1 MNINK
6 FNSNTKIK
14 KYELKSNYNTLKTN
28 LVNNDKNC
36 HDCIHPH
43 NNINAKHIDFYVFP
57 SNDNGNI
64 LKSSNGVLCTNT
76 FHKNDNLKN
85 KTIINEFQI
94 NAHNYNN
101 NNINNENVPNNMPYT
116 HCMNNTIGMNNSYN
130 TIHNTF
136 NRTSSLSNV
145 PNKNVNNNNLS
156 NSVNAFDNVNK
167 NEYDIFYRKQALDIF
182 SWSNDVLLQK
192 NYVNK
197 SNLCNNSQ
205 SNNINRSEYKKSIHK
220 ENFYDL
226 NRIYNSNE
234 VSTFKINGNNEIHMR
249 HSYKHNIYE
258 KSMSKEY
265 SNMSLNSYN
274 NVNCSTFLH
283 LKQGNNKSYY
293 DIDIETFIGENY
305 DSYGNFNYSTSNF
318 NANSNLTISEFRGKH
333 ENITHNCAKNGN
345 IGYTVI
351 KNNNNFKQYNSLEE
365 KHNIYECEHEWKQVL
380 RLKNA
385 QKNKKCSNIPKS
397 EKSNIIP
404 HTKMDSKQLNL
415 SNMIN
420 YMNSQKNNTQNK
432 EIIQKCNDQAINNN
446 INFIYD
452 HQYNIKNKNININ
465 PEVNILDFDY
475 FDNFHYFLNEK
486 APIKLDTKLIN
497 ENDLKS
503 EKNGNISNYNSY
515 ITIYHNNSS
524 NNNNCV
530 CNICH
535 NENVMKK
542 CVQNSNKSN
551 MEISKQIYNYND
563 HQNCKN
569 YNVMHLN
576 EYTTPN
582 DEQNIILNESMNYNN
597 NNLALKK
604 KSINEQYA
612 YNKRDFCMNSNNFKD
627 ISKKIYIP
635 PPKNTVCC
643 QKDLQNNIFT
653 KNSICKS
660 NDAYNIK
667 NSISKNIYSTKNVY
681 NDEKYVTSMN
691 ILKKT
696 AVFEKSPSHNIV
708 NNDYMNKN
716 VKVIFQNYKTTEN
729 NSNNEIIMY
738 ANEKYVKEINF
749 PLQNKGDVEITK
761 KNINDNFISS
771 LETHNHLKNDFNKI
785 KYNIG
790 EFRNSNEEELSFNI
804 SKYYL
809 QNNYNKMTCK
819 QLNLVQSEVNNI
831 EKGRHGEMYELLEI
845 YDKNPNINIPKEN
858 EMDEFLEIYN
868 QNRNMVMSKDNEI
881 DEFLD
886 IYDQT
891 RNMDTSK
898 ENKIDEFLEIYDKK
912 NGLNRYTE
920 SKMNEFLDIRDTVR
934 SIEEAE
940 QIDKARKNFE
950 NHDKIID
957 THETLSVNNLSSTYD
972 HIKDIEENKDQ
983 SAYKYKNN
991 IEDLNKNEL
1000 LEYWGNYHYD
1010 VIKKD
1015 TPKHNNSFIYAS
1027 GKEAKINKD
1036 VVKEMRSKLFSD
1048 DEHDSNKNENKGF
1061 SSFTY
1066 ASGKEAKIN
1075 EDVVKEMR
1083 SKLFSDD
1090 EHDSNKNANNGFSS
1104 FTYASGKDV
1113 KINKDILKE
1122 MRSKLFSDDEH
1133 DSNKGENKTT
1143 NENKTMN
1150 ENKGFSSFTYASGKE
1165 AKINEDVVKEMRSKL
1180 FSDDE
1185 QTSNKNE
1192 HKGFGSFTYA
1202 SGKEAKINED
1212 VVKEMRSKLFSDD
1225 EQASNKNENNGFSSF
1240 TYASGKEAKINE
1252 DVVKEMRSKL
1262 FSDDEHDSNKNAN
1275 KGFSSFTYASG
1286 KEAKI
1291 NEDVVKEMRSKLF
1304 NDDEYNNYPDE
1315 MKNEKNS
1322 YFENEGADIKKQNT
1336 LLEGRSSSGNSLE
1349 IESYAKGKEGL
1360 KEVKQNKS
1368 TNNKKGIRVKRMKVK
1383 SEENLS
1389 CGESYSPQ
1397 KKKKKIKSNNNRTNG
1412 DLESNKNSNDEMF
1425 VEITPYKSEGFDEI
1439 MEKEKGTNY
1448 ICSSYYDMVQI
1459 KDTPKKMSSNLKSKN
1474 NFINPRKQNVN
1485 NEIEEKQTLHN
1496 ISSNNKE
1503 NSKLD
1508 LNINLKD
1515 SLGLIKKTLTNLSE
1529 KKRLKDTNFFTNF
1542 LIFINEENKKK
1553 PYEFNWFNN
1562 DYIYFLKNANQ
1573 KEYYVSN
1580 INVMYELF
1588 ILVTKELN
1596 IFYIYD
1602 FPWFLKKYNLITMSL
1617 VRKYKKELKEKY
1629 KCLKYMMTMFKSPR
1643 SDFNKFVDNKE
1654 YLNPPVRDSF
1664 NDRNGIL
1671 ENEAENVNSIIIK
1684 TEREKS
1690 SIYNKFEK
1698 ENDNHLLDKIRNNYA
1713 HISNFNLM
1721 DNVNYYG
1728 NNAYYTTLY
1737 KKQANIFKNN
1747 ASYNNNFFEEYNINK
1762 SYMYEN
1768 YTNKCGNNIGCI
1780 IPYNSLNLDITM
1792 INCIDQVPPPSPI
1805 EFIYKLLKKYIEEQ
1819 KNKKSV
1825 LQLIQ
1830 ENTISYKVPIN
1841 LRVEKI
1847 IKKEEKYIVILSDN
1861 FDYIYCI
1868 IKDTYLVELL
1878 ICGKIKEGYTLK
1890 INSLDVYNDNNV
1902 IPHEEN
1908 PNSYLR
1914 GINFSLSSNNLI
1926 CIDKENKLKIGLSKY
1941 KSKRIRSIKDFE
1953 NGCFF
1958 IDVVIISKS
1967 DFSYGFY
1974 DQTKKQYYIL
1984 NSEIYEKTVYD
1995 LKNEMTKLM
2004 HDENYHE
2011 NSKYIKLKNDLYMFL
2026 EAITLCTIQAI
2037 DFASSEKIKET
2048 DLLDDKLEKIINSL
2062 CQIKLIKI
2070 DKETYE
2076 NMRKG
2081 SRVQLFNTYI
2091 QKSNR
2096 NNKFVAS
2103 LEDHILDDLIYSSA
2117 QKKGGYNNIKWIGNY
2132 DLFKSHFLKENID
2145 KSNTHYCND
2154 YDNYLKLFKSYD
2166 LKNKSYTPIVFQATN
2181 STYINVDTK
2190 DKSRLIDELHN
2201 ILTINNKENIDSNK
2215 ITKLDNEEKIA
2226 CESKKLNK
2234 IYPSFIYTNIFKI
2247 PILSKIHMNVLKMYI
2262 NLNENYKNV
2271 YFDLIPGNLYNVSGM
2286 IIHYTDIEIK
2296 ELIDYKCPEY
2306 KKNMMWYKIFL
2317 LTSNGYLCCI
2327 NISMLAPNFIISS
2340 YKKDFECKEREII
2353 KRMIH
2358 VEDCMRIKENKNNQ
2372 VQNCDNEDNH
2382 VSISENININKNNN
2396 YNDKYNNLF
2405 NYLYKCERT
2414 NTNESIQKESTFLN
2428 DLDIFIYFNDLEF
2441 INYDQKHDIF
2451 NFRSYYH
2458 PNFKS
2463 IRTYPKEFDHI
2474 KWSIT
2479 RLVDENYITYEKN
2492 KLVLKLR
2499 DDFQIKIDKENVQY
2513 IYFWCSLIYSKCKS
2527 IELTG
2532 DSSKNSILSKF
2543 LKNMCN
2549 LYAK

>member
-6 FNSNTKIK
+6 FNSSTKIK
-14 KYELKSNYNTLKTN
+14 KYEIKSNYNTLKTN

-36 HDCIHPH
+36 HDCTHPH
-43 NNINAKHIDFYVFP
+43 NNINGKHIDFYVFP

-64 LKSSNGVLCTNT
+64 LKSSNGVLCTNA
-76 FHKNDNLKN
+76 FHKNNNLKN

-94 NAHNYNN
+94 NAHNYNT
-101 NNINNENVPNNMPYT
+101 NNINNENVPNNMLYT
-116 HCMNNTIGMNNSYN
+116 HCMNNTVGMNNSCNTNN
-130 TIHNTF
+130 TINNTF
-136 NRTSSLSNV
+136 NRTSCLSNV
-145 PNKNVNNNNLS
+145 PNQNVNNNNLS
-156 NSVNAFDNVNK
+156 NNVNVFDNVNK
-167 NEYDIFYRKQALDIF
+167 NEYDIFYRKEALDIF
-182 SWSNDVLLQK
+182 SWSNDMLLQK
-192 NYVNK
+192 NNVSK
-197 SNLCNNSQ
+197 LNLCNNSQ
-205 SNNINRSEYKKSIHK
+205 SNNINGPEYKKSIRK
-220 ENFYDL
+220 EKFYDL
-226 NRIYNSNE
+226 SRIYNSNE
-234 VSTFKINGNNEIHMR
+234 VSTLKINGNNEIHMR

-258 KSMSKEY
+258 KNMSEEY

-274 NVNCSTFLH
+274 NVNYSTFLH
-283 LKQGNNKSYY
+283 LKQSNNKSYY
-293 DIDIETFIGENY
+293 DIDIETFIGENCG
-305 DSYGNFNYSTSNF
+305 SYGNFNYSTSDF
-318 NANSNLTISEFRGKH
+318 NANSNLTISELMEKH
-333 ENITHNCAKNGN
+333 EDITHNCSKNRN
-345 IGYTVI
+345 IEYTFI

-365 KHNIYECEHEWKQVL
+365 NNNNYKCEHEWKQVL
-380 RLKNA
+380 RMKNA
-385 QKNKKCSNIPKS
+385 QKNKKCSNIPKI
-397 EKSNIIP
+397 EKSNIMP
-404 HTKMDSKQLNL
+404 HPKMDSKQLNL

-432 EIIQKCNDQAINNN
+432 EIIQKYNDQAINNN

-452 HQYNIKNKNININ
+452 HQCNTKNKNIN
-465 PEVNILDFDY
+465 PEVNILYFDY
-475 FDNFHYFLNEK
+475 FDNFHCFLNEK
-486 APIKLDTKLIN
+486 EAPIKLDTKLIN
-497 ENDLKS
+497 ENDLQS
-503 EKNGNISNYNSY
+503 EKNGNISNYNSH
-515 ITIYHNNSS
+515 INIYHNNNS
-524 NNNNCV
+524 NNNDCV
-530 CNICH
+530 CNIYH
-535 NENVMKK
+535 NENDMKK

-551 MEISKQIYNYND
+551 MEISKQIYNYNG
-563 HQNCKN
+563 HQICKN
-569 YNVMHLN
+569 YNIMHLN

-582 DEQNIILNESMNYNN
+582 DEQNIILNENMNYNN
-597 NNLALKK
+597 KNLALKK
-604 KSINEQYA
+604 KSINEQHA

-627 ISKKIYIP
+627 ISKKIYIIP
-635 PPKNTVCC
+635 QKNTVCC
-643 QKDLQNNIFT
+643 PKDLQNNIFT
-653 KNSICKS
+653 KNSICKN

-667 NSISKNIYSTKNVY
+667 NSIRKNIYFTKNVY

-691 ILKKT
+691 VLKKT
-696 AVFEKSPSHNIV
+696 AVFEKRPSHNIV

-716 VKVIFQNYKTTEN
+716 VKVIFQNYKTTEH
-729 NSNNEIIMY
+729 NSNNEIIKY
-738 ANEKYVKEINF
+738 ANEKSLKEINF
-749 PLQNKGDVEITK
+749 PLQNKGDAEITK
-761 KNINDNFISS
+761 KNFNDNFISS
-771 LETHNHLKNDFNKI
+771 LEKHNHLKNDFNKI
-785 KYNIG
+785 KYNIE
-790 EFRNSNEEELSFNI
+790 EFRNSNEEALSLNI

-809 QNNYNKMTCK
+809 QNNYNKMACK
-819 QLNLVQSEVNNI
+819 KLNLEQSEVNNV
-831 EKGRHGEMYELLEI
+831 EKCRHGEMYELLEI
-845 YDKNPNINIPKEN
+845 YDKNQNINIPKET

-868 QNRNMVMSKDNEI
+868 QNRNMVMPKENEI

-891 RNMDTSK
+891 RNMDASK
-898 ENKIDEFLEIYDKK
+898 EKKIDEFLEIYDKK
-912 NGLNRYTE
+912 SGLNRYTE

-940 QIDKARKNFE
+940 KIDKAKKFFE

-957 THETLSVNNLSSTYD
+957 IHESLSVNNLLSTYD

-1036 VVKEMRSKLFSD
+1036 
-1048 DEHDSNKNENKGF
+1048 
-1061 SSFTY
+1061 
-1066 ASGKEAKIN
+1066 
-1075 EDVVKEMR
+1075 
-1083 SKLFSDD
+1083 
-1090 EHDSNKNANNGFSS
+1090 
-1104 FTYASGKDV
+1104 
-1113 KINKDILKE
+1113 ILKE
-1122 MRSKLFSDDEH
+1122 MRSRLFSNDEH

-1143 NENKTMN
+1143 NENKIMN

-1165 AKINEDVVKEMRSKL
+1165 AKINKDILKEMRSKL

-1185 QTSNKNE
+1185 QDINQNE
-1192 HKGFGSFTYA
+1192 
-1202 SGKEAKINED
+1202 
-1212 VVKEMRSKLFSDD
+1212 
-1225 EQASNKNENNGFSSF
+1225 
-1240 TYASGKEAKINE
+1240 
-1252 DVVKEMRSKL
+1252 
-1262 FSDDEHDSNKNAN
+1262 N

-1291 NEDVVKEMRSKLF
+1291 NKDILKEMKNKIF
-1304 NDDEYNNYPDE
+1304 NDDEYNNYADE

-1322 YFENEGADIKKQNT
+1322 YFENEETYIKKQNT
-1336 LLEGRSSSGNSLE
+1336 LLEERSSPGNSLE
-1349 IESYAKGKEGL
+1349 IESYAKGKKEGL

-1368 TNNKKGIRVKRMKVK
+1368 TNNTKGIRVKRMKVK
-1383 SEENLS
+1383 NEEKLF
-1389 CGESYSPQ
+1389 CGESYSLQ
-1397 KKKKKIKSNNNRTNG
+1397 KKKKIKSNNNRTNG

-1425 VEITPYKSEGFDEI
+1425 GEITPYKSEEFDEI
-1439 MEKEKGTNY
+1439 MEKGKGKNY
-1448 ICSSYYDMVQI
+1448 ICSSDYDMVQI

-1485 NEIEEKQTLHN
+1485 NEIEEKQTLQN
-1496 ISSNNKE
+1496 ISNNNKE

-1529 KKRLKDTNFFTNF
+1529 KRRLKDTNFFTNF

-1553 PYEFNWFNN
+1553 PYEFNWFSN
-1562 DYIYFLKNANQ
+1562 DYIYFLKNANE

-1617 VRKYKKELKEKY
+1617 VRKYKRELKEKY
-1629 KCLKYMMTMFKSPR
+1629 KHLKYMITMFKSPR
-1643 SDFNKFVDNKE
+1643 SDFNKFIDNKE
-1654 YLNPPVRDSF
+1654 YLNSPFRDSF
-1664 NDRNGIL
+1664 NDRNEIL
-1671 ENEAENVNSIIIK
+1671 ENEAENINSIIIK

-1690 SIYNKFEK
+1690 AISNKFEK
-1698 ENDNHLLDKIRNNYA
+1698 ENDNHLLGNIRNNYA
-1713 HISNFNLM
+1713 YISNFNLM
-1721 DNVNYYG
+1721 DNINYCG
-1728 NNAYYTTLY
+1728 DNAYYTALC
-1737 KKQANIFKNN
+1737 KKQANVFKNNIIHINDDNKTININTRYENN
-1747 ASYNNNFFEEYNINK
+1747 ASYNNNFFEEYNINQ
-1762 SYMYEN
+1762 SYKYEN
-1768 YTNKCGNNIGCI
+1768 YTNKCVNNIGCI
-1780 IPYNSLNLDITM
+1780 IPYNSLNLDITL

-1805 EFIYKLLKKYIEEQ
+1805 EFIYKLLKRYIEEQ

-1830 ENTISYKVPIN
+1830 ENRVSYKVPIN

-1847 IKKEEKYIVILSDN
+1847 IKKEEKYIIILSDN

-1868 IKDTYLVELL
+1868 IKDTHLAELL

-1890 INSLDVYNDNNV
+1890 INSLDIYNDNNV

-1908 PNSYLR
+1908 PNSYSK

-1941 KSKRIRSIKDFE
+1941 KAKRIRSIKDFE

-1974 DQTKKQYYIL
+1974 DQTKKQYCIL

-1995 LKNEMTKLM
+1995 LKNEMTKLV

-2011 NSKYIKLKNDLYMFL
+2011 NNKYIKLKNDLYMFL
-2026 EAITLCTIQAI
+2026 EATTLCTIQAI

-2062 CQIKLIKI
+2062 CQIKLVKI

-2081 SRVQLFNTYI
+2081 SRLQIFNTYI

-2096 NNKFVAS
+2096 NNKFVAA
-2103 LEDHILDDLIYSSA
+2103 LEDHILDDLIYSSG
-2117 QKKGGYNNIKWIGNY
+2117 QKKGSYNNIKWIGNY

-2145 KSNTHYCND
+2145 KSNIHYCND

-2190 DKSRLIDELHN
+2190 HKSRLIDELHN

-2215 ITKLDNEEKIA
+2215 ITKLDTGYKEENESEEKIA

-2340 YKKDFECKEREII
+2340 YKKDFACKEREII
-2353 KRMIH
+2353 KRMIN
-2358 VEDCMRIKENKNNQ
+2358 VEDCMSIKENKNNK

-2382 VSISENININKNNN
+2382 FNSNEHININKN
-2396 YNDKYNNLF
+2396 NNLF
-2405 NYLYKCERT
+2405 NYLYKCERK
-2414 NTNESIQKESTFLN
+2414 NTNESIQKGTTFLN

-2463 IRTYPKEFDHI
+2463 LRTYPKEFEHI

-2479 RLVDENYITYEKN
+2479 RLIDENYITYEKN

-2499 DDFQIKIDKENVQY
+2499 DDFQIKIDNGNFQY
-2513 IYFWCSLIYSKCKS
+2513 IYLWCSLIYSKCKS

-2543 LKNMCN
+2543 LKSMCN